1 MVPFG
6 RVSEWLHKE
15 DERSLGRF
23 EGAVFKR
30 GVVCD
35 APSSPAHA
43 KGREKERERERAGVR
58 ERREI
63 VIIDV
68 VGSVTAESEDA
79 VKRYD
84 AKADGWGEQQK
95 Y

>member
-43 KGREKERERERAGVR
+43 KGREKERERER
-58 ERREI
+58 ERAS
-63 VIIDV
+63 
-68 VGSVTAESEDA
+68 GSGGKSLLSTSSAASRP
-79 VKRYD
+79 K
-84 AKADGWGEQQK
+84 AKTQ
-95 Y
+95 